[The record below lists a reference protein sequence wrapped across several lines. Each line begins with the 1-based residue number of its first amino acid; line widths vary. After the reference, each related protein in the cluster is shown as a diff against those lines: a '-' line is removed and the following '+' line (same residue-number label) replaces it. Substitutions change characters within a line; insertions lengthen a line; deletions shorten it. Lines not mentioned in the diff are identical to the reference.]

1 MTDYKAPERNPIT
14 QDSCAAWLWRG
25 EWIAQESVGLGLRR
39 QSQRLTHR
47 HWHRGPLYQGEGQ
60 WAWAL
65 LSAVERDIITLCRLY
80 SLCLRSTTAQTHP
93 LNSLC
98 PTYFT
103 TWIYM
108 HPANCSLCLISRNL
122 MVIKYQPAI
131 SAEWERERQAESRAW
146 KEREK
151 AAVF

>member
-14 QDSCAAWLWRG
+14 QDSCAAWLWLERIDSPG
-25 EWIAQESVGLGLRR
+25 ECGTGGLRR

-47 HWHRGPLYQGEGQ
+47 HWHRGPLYQGEGR
-60 WAWAL
+60 WAPAL
-65 LSAVERDIITLCRLY
+65 LSAALRIEHDIIALNLICPNSSSELC
-80 SLCLRSTTAQTHP
+80 
-93 LNSLC
+93 LC
-98 PTYFT
+98 PTYFA

-108 HPANCSLCLISRNL
+108 HPVNCSICLISRNV
-122 MVIKYQPAI
+122 MVIKFQPAI
-131 SAEWERERQAESRAW
+131 NVEWERERQAESRAW